1 VNPRAIV
8 DKLEKF
14 QELKHD
20 SLVVQPAHNL
30 AAVLAVLSLFAI
42 LFFFVPPDVM

>member
-1 VNPRAIV
+1 MNSRASV

-20 SLVVQPAHNL
+20 SLVVHPAHNL
-30 AAVLAVLSLFAI
+30 SALLAVLLLFAI
-42 LFFFVPPDVM
+42 LFFFPPHLM